1 VRVTIVGL
9 GHVGLTS
16 AACLAHVGHE
26 VVGIDEDPDKLQLI
40 RRGES
45 PFFEPE
51 LPELLRAGLEDGRLT
66 VTDDLSSAARHGEV
80 VFICVGTPIRETGEF
95 NLTQVERVARTMAP
109 HFAQYTVL
117 AEKSTVPVGTAAWI
131 RRAAGWIAPGAE
143 FDVASNPEFLR
154 EGQAVRDTLRPDRIV
169 VGASSERAH
178 DRLRELYR
186 PILDAAGCPYVA
198 TDVATAEIIK
208 LASNA
213 LLAAKIS
220 FINSVADV
228 CEAAGADVEVVS
240 RAMGLD
246 PRIGPDFLKAG
257 LGYGGFCL
265 PKDVAAFQHKAH
277 ELGVDF
283 GILAEVARVN
293 DRRIGSVLSKLR
305 TILWNLDGKRIAVWG
320 LAFKAGTDDLRAAPA
335 LALVRALREGGAE
348 VVAFDPVAGE
358 AAARDV
364 PDLVLADDPV
374 EAAVGADAVVVATE
388 WALFGGVDLGQLRDV
403 MAQPV
408 IVDGR
413 NALDPRVAVEAG
425 FAYASVGRPTLY
437 PTGHPDHAE
446 R

>member
-1 VRVTIVGL
+1 VKVTIVGL

-16 AACLAHVGHE
+16 AACLAHVGHD
-26 VVGIDEDPDKLQLI
+26 VVGIDEDPDKLAVI
-40 RRGES
+40 ARGES

-51 LPELLRAGLEDGRLT
+51 LPHLIRAGLDEGRLT
-66 VTDDLSSAARHGEV
+66 VTGELADAARHGEV

-109 HFAQYTVL
+109 HFERYTVL
-117 AEKSTVPVGTAAWI
+117 AEKSTVPVGTAEWI
-131 RRAAGWIAPGAE
+131 RRTAGWTAPGAV

-169 VGASSERAH
+169 VGANSERAH

-186 PILDAAGCPYVA
+186 PILDASGCPYVA

-228 CEAAGADVEVVS
+228 CEAAGADVEIVS

-246 PRIGPDFLKAG
+246 PRIGPDFLRAG

-265 PKDVAAFQHKAH
+265 PKDVAAFRHKAR

-293 DRRIGSVLSKLR
+293 EGRVEAVLAKLR
-305 TILWNLDGKRIAVWG
+305 TILWNLEGKRIAVWG

-348 VVAFDPVAGE
+348 VVGFDPVAND
-358 AAARDV
+358 AAAKEV
-364 PDLVLADDPV
+364 PDLALARDPV
-374 EAAVGADAVVVATE
+374 EAATGADAVVVATE
-388 WALFGGVDLGQLRDV
+388 WALFQGVDLSRLRDA

-413 NALDPRVAVEAG
+413 NSLDAQVAVEAG
-425 FAYASVGRPTLY
+425 FVYASMGRPILY
-437 PTGHPDHAE
+437 PAGHPDHA
-446 R
+446 